1 MKDEE
6 KRRWGGEGGVYAMI
20 ILTKNDDE
28 KLSKLWYSTRQCSI
42 VRRVNKEYKDAHIYI
57 CLFSIVVFTTQCT
70 AIQGYLIFREN

>member
-1 MKDEE
+1 MG
-6 KRRWGGEGGVYAMI
+6 RGGGGGDGMI

-57 CLFSIVVFTTQCT
+57 CLFSIVLFTTQCT
-70 AIQGYLIFREN
+70 AIQGYLIFRDQI